1 MGSALKESSFLPFH
15 SYLIFL
21 FQFYLQT
28 TAMARI
34 NMIKSAVSRRTSAHA
49 PMDNVTTP
57 YNPIRL
63 LKGAPPGQVSCKFRQ
78 VSFSIMIKIIITW
91 YKCISW
97 YFSPSKERVNFYASE
112 LNIMGQ
118 HHRAQEKANAHH
130 LFEVESQGKYD
141 YHHNIYKPGVDRNR
155 KFWEPE
161 KIKDYVGRM

>member
-1 MGSALKESSFLPFH
+1 
-15 SYLIFL
+15 
-21 FQFYLQT
+21 
-28 TAMARI
+28 
-34 NMIKSAVSRRTSAHA
+34 MIQL
-49 PMDNVTTP
+49 
-57 YNPIRL
+57 Y
-63 LKGAPPGQVSCKFRQ
+63 
-78 VSFSIMIKIIITW
+78 IIP
-91 YKCISW
+91 
-97 YFSPSKERVNFYASE
+97 YFSLSKERVNFYASE